1 MRKSFSTLL
10 WFPVH
15 LLKLVLVVYTYVCLC
30 SFSHTF
36 FQCHFS
42 FNTSLTMFRITSY
55 GLDFHTTEF
64 PIVKY
69 QWFFEWTRG
78 ALFTVVKLLRNVWA
92 YSLLLARIM
101 TREWRTINRCA
112 AKFRENVF
120 IWKPFTSINVYRT
133 RNIVCFSSTPVDG
146 LYSVLCAWCMQW
158 VYVKERYFNAI
169 KSRKKS
175 LEFYRKKI
183 VQHRR
188 KT

>member
-1 MRKSFSTLL
+1 
-10 WFPVH
+10 
-15 LLKLVLVVYTYVCLC
+15 
-30 SFSHTF
+30 
-36 FQCHFS
+36 
-42 FNTSLTMFRITSY
+42 MFRITSY
-55 GLDFHTTEF
+55 GLDFYTTEF

-133 RNIVCFSSTPVDG
+133 RNIVCFSPIPVDG
-146 LYSVLCAWCMQW
+146 LYSVFCVWCMQW
-158 VYVKERYFNAI
+158 VYVKELDFNAI
-169 KSRKKS
+169 KSRRKKCWILRKKS
-175 LEFYRKKI
+175 FKI
-183 VQHRR
+183 EGKHNPAKEIQTACINKSTVAPGCIHY
-188 KT
+188 TINEHCTYL